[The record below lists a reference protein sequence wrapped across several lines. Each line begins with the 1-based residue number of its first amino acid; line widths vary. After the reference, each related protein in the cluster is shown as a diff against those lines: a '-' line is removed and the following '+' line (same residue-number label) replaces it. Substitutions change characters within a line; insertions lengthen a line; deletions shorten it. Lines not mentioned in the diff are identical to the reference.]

1 MYFSELLRP
10 AMIPKGRRPSP
21 ILKKDKETDAMRHC
35 QDYVARQNLTEN
47 TDTRHLEQHSVT
59 ERHPNR
65 VVLEEEHTSHQSRR
79 AFTPGLTVADEPD
92 HAFLVSS

>member
-65 VVLEEEHTSHQSRR
+65 VVLEEEHTLTSLAGPSHLASPWRTNLIMR
-79 AFTPGLTVADEPD
+79 FW
-92 HAFLVSS
+92 